1 MQHIFSLLALP
12 CNLIYAIKFKSSLWY
27 EPQKSM
33 PISLFFFLI
42 WCTLSIFEHLDI
54 NKIKLNG
61 MVNIRII
68 IQGDTIENGM
78 SVLWSNRSPQLTINV
93 QQHKDELHSFNRYEV
108 KKVLLTCRGKQPTWC
123 RIEEIQLQLTVWI
136 ENTLKL
142 IL

>member
-1 MQHIFSLLALP
+1 MQL
-12 CNLIYAIKFKSSLWY
+12 NLNLHCDMSHRNHCQFPS
-27 EPQKSM
+27 
-33 PISLFFFLI
+33 FFFLI

-68 IQGDTIENGM
+68 FQGDTIENGM
-78 SVLWSNRSPQLTINV
+78 WVLWSNRSPRLTINV
-93 QQHKDELHSFNRYEV
+93 QQHKEELHSSIHYEV

-136 ENTLKL
+136 ENTLKW